1 MRSGI
6 LFIFI
11 FVALSCANERTKS
24 KSSVNLPELAT
35 KDTVNYSYQ
44 TKREISSYFV
54 GDSTHIDT
62 AYYQI
67 TYPIFADK
75 EIDKAL
81 QEAIFIDRENNAD
94 DAAISFLNG
103 YNEFVEESSTTAIH
117 SAWYKKL
124 QSQIILNTPLFLTL
138 QTSIQEYTGGAH
150 GNHVTIFTVF
160 DTDRLKKLSL
170 WEIIVTGGL
179 KVLTKKAE
187 AKFRK
192 QESLSD
198 TSSLIKDFFFEDG
211 IFALNDNFGLT
222 KDRLIIYYNEYEIKP
237 YSEGITVIE
246 LPYDDISDILNER
259 GKRYIDNIQQ

>member
-6 LFIFI
+6 LFIFF
-11 FVALSCANERTKS
+11 FVTISCANERTKTT
-24 KSSVNLPELAT
+24 SSASSSEYALQ
-35 KDTVNYSYQ
+35 DTVDYSYH
-44 TKREISSYFV
+44 TKREISPYFV

-67 TYPIFADK
+67 TYPIFANK
-75 EIDKAL
+75 EIDNAL

-94 DAAISFLNG
+94 EAALSFLNG
-103 YNEFVEESSTTAIH
+103 YNEFVEESSTIAIH
-117 SAWYKKL
+117 SAWYKKA

-160 DTDRLKKLSL
+160 DTDRLKKLKL
-170 WEIIVTGGL
+170 EEIIATGKL
-179 KVLTKKAE
+179 NELTKKAE
-187 AKFRK
+187 TKFRK

-198 TSSLIKDFFFEDG
+198 TSSLTKDFFFEDG

-237 YSEGITVIE
+237 YSEGVTVIE
-246 LPYDDISDILNER
+246 LPYEDISDILNAR
-259 GKRYIDNIQQ
+259 GKRYINNIQQ